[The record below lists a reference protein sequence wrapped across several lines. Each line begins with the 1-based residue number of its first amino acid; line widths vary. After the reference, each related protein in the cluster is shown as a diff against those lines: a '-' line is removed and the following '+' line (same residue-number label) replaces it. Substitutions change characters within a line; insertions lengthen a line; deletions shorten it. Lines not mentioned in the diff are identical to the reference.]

1 MYFSAAAQKTSTGK
15 LKRFIS
21 KILNRDGFKVNEIK
35 ITNRDFNRDHFGNE
49 ETMNQIMP
57 KKTMLLVFLQTLNL
71 SFISFTAKYVYTSF
85 LSTS

>member
-49 ETMNQIMP
+49 ETMNQIMS
-57 KKTMLLVFLQTLNL
+57 KKPCFWYFCRLLTCLLSLLPRNMYIQVF
-71 SFISFTAKYVYTSF
+71 
-85 LSTS
+85 

>member
-1 MYFSAAAQKTSTGK
+1 MYFSAAARKTSTGK
-15 LKRFIS
+15 LPRFIS

-57 KKTMLLVFLQTLNL
+57 KKHVFGIFAD
-71 SFISFTAKYVYTSF
+71 S
-85 LSTS
+85 